1 MMKLAR
7 KGRGFTL
14 IELMIVIAIIGVLA
28 AIAIPNFNSAR
39 KKARQ
44 KACIANIKML
54 ENALEMYDMDT
65 PPGSSAAASVTTV
78 VCPGGAAEGAS
89 VYASVLQRGGYVQ
102 RLPKCPTKNAFNAY
116 SVCREGSAV
125 GFALYV
131 ECSVHGTISNQKGT

>member
-1 MMKLAR
+1 MIMKLAR

-44 KACIANIKML
+44 KACVANIKML

-65 PPGSSAAASVTTV
+65 PPGSGSPLSCTSVVKAAAATDYGSI
-78 VCPGGAAEGAS
+78 
-89 VYASVLQRGGYVQ
+89 LQKGGYVQ
-102 RLPKCPTKNAFNAY
+102 RLPKCPTRNNFAAY
-116 SVCREGSAV
+116 SVGREGASI
-125 GFALYV
+125 GYALFV
-131 ECSVHGTISNQKGT
+131 ECSVHGTISAQKGT

>member
-1 MMKLAR
+1 MMRFAP
-7 KGRGFTL
+7 KGKGFTL

-65 PPGSSAAASVTTV
+65 PPGSGVSSTQTTV
-78 VCPGGAAEGAS
+78 VCPSGDQPCPDFE
-89 VYASVLQRGGYVQ
+89 SVLQNGGYVQ
-102 RLPKCPTKNAFNAY
+102 RVPLCPTRGTFDSYTAG
-116 SVCREGSAV
+116 RDPSA

-131 ECSVHGTISNQKGT
+131 RCIVHATISAPSGT